1 MSGAQ
6 LFNNT
11 KERRRKIHHH
21 REVSMNDVMPKFDNT
36 LQMKLEA
43 PNFQHLMIQALANAT
58 ATSNA
63 LGATMNGSR
72 MTFVEFL
79 KIYPCIED
87 WEFISCFTVGDI
99 VTMRLLCKD
108 TA

>member
-36 LQMKLEA
+36 L
-43 PNFQHLMIQALANAT
+43 
-58 ATSNA
+58 
-63 LGATMNGSR
+63 
-72 MTFVEFL
+72 
-79 KIYPCIED
+79 
-87 WEFISCFTVGDI
+87 
-99 VTMRLLCKD
+99 
-108 TA
+108 